1 MFKITRQEYVNFI
14 VNLKGLN
21 EKEAVI
27 INKMIELDT
36 VDRNKIAEALDM
48 NLKVVSNYKSKLKK
62 NLLINDKKVNK
73 IFNLNKIVIDVSN
86 T

>member
-62 NLLINDKKVNK
+62 NLLINDKEVNK

>member
-27 INKMIELDT
+27 INKMIELNT

-62 NLLINDKKVNK
+62 NLLINDKEVNK

>member
-62 NLLINDKKVNK
+62 NLLINDKEVNK
-73 IFNLNKIVIDVSN
+73 IFNLDKILIDVSN

>member
-62 NLLINDKKVNK
+62 NLLINDKEVNK
-73 IFNLNKIVIDVSN
+73 IFNLDKIVIDVSN